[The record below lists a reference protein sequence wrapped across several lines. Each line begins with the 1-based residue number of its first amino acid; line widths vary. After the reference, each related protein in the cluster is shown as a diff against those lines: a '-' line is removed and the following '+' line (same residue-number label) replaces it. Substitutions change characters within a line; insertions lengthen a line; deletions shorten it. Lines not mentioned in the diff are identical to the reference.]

1 MSLQHKKLFFG
12 LIAVVL
18 IFFTSTFLK
27 NWGKTVAEKNIED
40 IAPKVKALKSN
51 YLAAKKQCPE
61 IIGKLKEGIPD
72 LDKPET
78 KLKKLLSIKLI
89 ADCYEYSKQHS
100 NAAEYYSQLAQAEP
114 QQARWYGAVAENTFK
129 AGRAEEAIRL
139 THLATQLEPNNYKWL
154 IQEARIAAKLG
165 LDEKAQRAYEKALK
179 IVPFEEISK
188 VNAEYELLLTKIQQK
203 NAPIEESYQSSQVLE
218 ETGE

>member
-1 MSLQHKKLFFG
+1 MRSHHTRLLFG
-12 LIAVVL
+12 IIAVVL

-27 NWGKTVAEKNIED
+27 NWGKTVAEKNIDD

-61 IIGKLKEGIPD
+61 IIGKLKEGLAD

-78 KLKKLLSIKLI
+78 KLKKLLSTKLI
-89 ADCYEYSKQHS
+89 ADCYAYSKQYS
-100 NAAEYYSQLAQAEP
+100 YAAEFYTQLAQAEP

-179 IVPFEEISK
+179 IVPFEEISS
-188 VNAEYELLLTKIQQK
+188 VNTEYESLLSKIQQK
-203 NAPIEESYQSSQVLE
+203 NVAVEEGIQSSQYLYRD
-218 ETGE
+218 GE

>member
-1 MSLQHKKLFFG
+1 MSLHHKKLFFG

-18 IFFTSTFLK
+18 IFFATTFLK

-40 IAPKVKALKSN
+40 IAPKVKAIKSN

-78 KLKKLLSIKLI
+78 KLKKLLSVKLI
-89 ADCYEYSKQHS
+89 ADCYQYSKQHS

-203 NAPIEESYQSSQVLE
+203 NAPIEESYQSSQVSE
-218 ETGE
+218 EAGE

>member
-1 MSLQHKKLFFG
+1 MRLHHKKLLFG

-18 IFFTSTFLK
+18 VFFTTTFLK
-27 NWGKTVAEKNIED
+27 NWGKTVAEKNLDNIT
-40 IAPKVKALKSN
+40 PKVKALKSN

-61 IIGKLKEGIPD
+61 MIGKLKEGIPD

-78 KLKKLLSIKLI
+78 RLKKLLSIKLI
-89 ADCYEYSKQHS
+89 ADCYEYSKQYS

-114 QQARWYGAVAENTFK
+114 QQARWYGAVAKNIFK
-129 AGRAEEAIRL
+129 AGRAQEAIRL

-154 IQEARIAAKLG
+154 IQEARISAKLG
-165 LDEKAQRAYEKALK
+165 LDEKAQKAYEKALK

-188 VNAEYELLLTKIQQK
+188 VNAEYETLLTKIQQK
-203 NAPIEESYQSSQVLE
+203 NTTMEEGYESSQVLE
-218 ETGE
+218 AVGE

>member
-1 MSLQHKKLFFG
+1 MSLHHKKLFFG

-18 IFFTSTFLK
+18 IFFATTFLK

-40 IAPKVKALKSN
+40 FAPKVKTLKNN

-61 IIGKLKEGIPD
+61 IIGKLKEGIAD

-78 KLKKLLSIKLI
+78 KLKKLLSVKLI
-89 ADCYEYSKQHS
+89 ADCYAHSKQYS

-154 IQEARIAAKLG
+154 IQEARISAKLG
-165 LDEKAQRAYEKALK
+165 LYEKAQNSYEKALK
-179 IVPFEEISK
+179 ILPFEDISK
-188 VNAEYELLLTKIQQK
+188 VNTEYEVLLAKIQQK
-203 NAPIEESYQSSQVLE
+203 NAPTEEGYSSSRVLE
-218 ETGE
+218 DMGE

>member
-1 MSLQHKKLFFG
+1 MNLRHKKFFLG
-12 LIAVVL
+12 LLAVVL
-18 IFFTSTFLK
+18 IFFGTTFLK
-27 NWGKTVAEKNIED
+27 NWGKTVAEKNIDD
-40 IAPKVKALKSN
+40 ISPKVKALKNN

-100 NAAEYYSQLAQAEP
+100 NAAEYYGQLAQAEP
-114 QQARWYGAVAENTFK
+114 QQARWYGSVAENTFK

-139 THLATQLEPNNYKWL
+139 SHLATQLEPNNYKWL

-165 LDEKAQRAYEKALK
+165 LDEKAQKAYEKALK
-179 IVPFEEISK
+179 IVPFEEISN
-188 VNAEYELLLTKIQQK
+188 VNAEYEALLNKIQQK
-203 NAPIEESYQSSQVLE
+203 NALLDDGYQSSQVLE
-218 ETGE
+218 EVGE

>member
-89 ADCYEYSKQHS
+89 ADCYEYSKKHS

-188 VNAEYELLLTKIQQK
+188 VNAEYELLLTKIQQR
-203 NAPIEESYQSSQVLE
+203 NAPIEESYQSSQVSE
-218 ETGE
+218 EAGE

>member
-1 MSLQHKKLFFG
+1 MSLHHKKLFFG

-18 IFFTSTFLK
+18 IFFGTTFLK
-27 NWGKTVAEKNIED
+27 NWGKTVAEKNIDD
-40 IAPKVKALKSN
+40 ISPKVKALKNN

-89 ADCYEYSKQHS
+89 ADCYEYSKQYS
-100 NAAEYYSQLAQAEP
+100 NAAEYYAQLAQAEP
-114 QQARWYGAVAENTFK
+114 QQARWYGSVAENTFK

-139 THLATQLEPNNYKWL
+139 SHLATQLEPNNYKWL

-165 LDEKAQRAYEKALK
+165 LDEKAQRAYEKSLK
-179 IVPFEEISK
+179 IVPFEEVSN
-188 VNAEYELLLTKIQQK
+188 VNAEYEALLNKIQQK
-203 NAPIEESYQSSQVLE
+203 NAPAEDGYQPSQLLE
-218 ETGE
+218 EVGE